1 MKKSTEVYVLP
12 ASFAQR
18 RLWFVDQLL
27 EENAVYTMAATVRIN
42 GSLDRNALARC
53 LEQIVLRH
61 EILRTVFAVEDDE
74 LVQVIATEPSTELLD
89 VQADSLVQAKA
100 LATEAAKRQ
109 FDLQQGPLLRTVL
122 YSCGAAE
129 HLLLIAMHH
138 IVSDAWSV
146 GVLIRELSSLYAA
159 FAAAADATAPLV
171 ALPVQYADY
180 AVSQQDWMQGE
191 VLQEQLHY
199 WAEQLQGA
207 ETVLALP
214 TDRPRT
220 VREAAAG
227 AVVRTAVSPELSQA
241 LRELAQAGG
250 ATLFMTLLAAY
261 QALLLRWT
269 GQKSVLVGSPAAGRD
284 EEGIE
289 QLIGFFVNNVVFRAD
304 LAADMSFQDLLT
316 QVKRTVLDGLA
327 HGEAPFEKVVE
338 ELQPERVPGV
348 SPLFQTM
355 FDLQSE
361 YFDGLML
368 GDLQATVEPVELGIA
383 KYDLT
388 LTMAETGQGLTAEFE
403 YNCELFDEE
412 TIVRLGE
419 RFTTLLASI
428 AAAPDQPLATL
439 TLLPGEELAQLEAFG
454 QAPQTFRSG
463 VTAHGLIEA
472 TAARLPHR
480 IAVQAGAETLTYA
493 ELNARA
499 NQLARRLQQ
508 LGAGPD
514 RVIGVSLRRSL
525 DLAVGLL
532 AILKAGSAYL
542 PLDPQY
548 PAERLRLMIE
558 DSGTRLLLTESA
570 LLPQLPAVAGV
581 TVFAADAQREATAAE
596 SAENVDSGVAEQ
608 HLAYVIYTSGSTGRP
623 KGVMIEHRSLVNHMQ
638 AIVPQYSLTEEDRV
652 LQFSSISFDIA
663 VEEVFPTWL
672 CGAAL
677 VLREEELLAPA
688 DFLRFL
694 ERERITVFNAA
705 TAYWKH
711 WSRELQGRALPESLR
726 LTVIGGEK
734 ASRGDLQIWQSLPG
748 SERTTLLNTYG
759 PTETTVTATVWR
771 AEHAGADAVVPIG
784 RPLANYRLY
793 VLDEHL
799 QPVPIGTPGELYI
812 AGAGVA
818 RGYLQRP
825 ELTAERFVTLPGIAG
840 AAYRTGD
847 VVRWLPD
854 GTLDSLGRT
863 DEQVKVRGFR
873 IELGEVEA
881 ALLKHPQVAGAVA
894 VVRDGQL
901 AAYFTGV
908 ATDGLK
914 LFLQQELPEYMVPQV
929 IVHLDEIPT
938 LPNGKVDR
946 RALPAPHAVP
956 SGGLV
961 PLRTET
967 EHGVA
972 AVWTEV
978 LGHGEIGADANFFEL
993 GGHSLLATQAV
1004 SRLQAKFGVELPL
1017 RSLFEQPTLAGL
1029 AAQIDLFKG
1038 ESAKTPQAAIPAV
1051 TRDGA
1056 LPLSFAQERL
1066 WFLTQLE
1073 PDTAAYNISSGV
1085 RMKGSLNVDA
1095 LQKSF
1100 DALLERHEALR
1111 TTFTESG
1118 GRAQLNIRAAEPLA
1132 ITIRDLQQIPQDA
1145 QRAEVAAIAAAEA
1158 FRPFDIEQG
1167 PLLRAMLLTLRPK
1180 KHILLFTMHHIIAD
1194 GWSVAVLIREMA
1206 TLYAAFASGQAPA
1219 LEPLR
1224 IQYADYA
1231 AWQRDWLQGEVL
1243 EEQLGYWQQQLSG
1256 DLPVLQLQTDY
1267 PRPPV
1272 QTFNGATLHLTI
1284 PRETASGLHAL
1295 AQETGATLY
1304 MTLLAAYQTLLH
1316 RYTGQDDILVGSPV
1330 AGRNR
1335 RETEGLIGCFVNT
1348 LVLRTSLSG
1357 DPTFRELLGR
1367 VKQTALDAYAHGDMP
1382 FEKLVE
1388 ALDDNR
1394 NLGYTPL
1401 FQTMFVLQN
1410 TPFAALEL
1418 SGVEMELFE
1427 LAHNTAKFDLT
1438 LLIAEE
1444 DGELAAVFEYNTD
1457 LFAEATIA
1465 RLAGHFSHLLHAIAA
1480 DSSRALSQMPLLSAA
1495 EQEQLLYGWND
1506 TAVPFPDNVCLH
1518 ELFEAQVQQTPD
1530 NIAVIFGSDTLTY
1543 AELDGR
1549 ANQLAR
1555 HLQAAGVG
1563 PNVPVGVCVER
1574 SPELIVALVG
1584 VLKAGGAFVPLDS
1597 EVPTARLAQVITDA
1611 AAPVCLAQEHL
1622 RDKLPSEATAWV
1634 FLDSGWAEIAAHDR
1648 TKPESGV
1655 TPDDLISIYYTSGS
1669 TGKPK
1674 GVASHHRGWV
1684 NRMCWMQNQ
1693 HGLCAAETAL
1703 QKTTMTFDDSAVE
1716 VFWPL
1721 MTGARI
1727 ALLEP
1732 GLHRDPRAILDAA
1745 VKYEVSLLQFVP
1757 SMLGLVLDELTDA
1770 DRAGLHRLRIT
1781 VSSGEALRSELVR
1794 RFLDKM
1800 PGLLTNTWGATEVSI
1815 DSTIH
1820 ICSEADAAAGE
1831 IVSVGRPIDN
1841 NTVYILDAQLQPVPI
1856 GVAGDL
1862 YLGGVGLA
1870 TGYLG
1875 DAERTGAAFVDNPFR
1890 PGEKMYKTG
1899 DRGCYLADG
1908 AIRFLGRQDDQV
1920 KIRGQRVELGEIEN
1934 VLGQHPAVKATAV
1947 TVIED
1952 DAGNKRLAGYVSLF
1966 ETVGELP
1973 TASDL
1978 RHYLKQKLPEYMVPS
1993 WVLILES
2000 LPHNANGKTDRKAL
2014 PLPDASRPELEQEYV
2029 APEGPVE
2036 ETLAEIVIEL
2046 LGLERVGAFDSF
2058 FDLGGHSLLAVQL
2071 ISRVR
2076 DTFEID
2082 LPLRALFEE
2091 PTIEKLAIRIEDL
2104 LIEKLEAMTDEEA
2117 DARLSQQDYS

>member
-1 MKKSTEVYVLP
+1 MKTETEVFVLP
-12 ASFAQR
+12 ASFAQQ

-27 EENAVYTMAATVRIN
+27 EENAVYTMAATVRMN
-42 GSLDRNALARC
+42 GRLDRAALARSVD
-53 LEQIVLRH
+53 EIILRH
-61 EILRTVFAVEDDE
+61 EVLRTVFAVEDEE
-74 LVQVIATEPSTELLD
+74 LVQVIAAEPQSVLAG
-89 VQADSLVQAKA
+89 VQAESFDEARK
-100 LATEAAKRQ
+100 LASEAAKRP
-109 FDLQQGPLLRTVL
+109 FHLQNGPLLRTEL
-122 YSCGAAE
+122 YSWSEQE

-146 GVLIRELSSLYAA
+146 GVLIRELSALYAA
-159 FAAAADATAPLV
+159 FASDPDAESPLEE
-171 ALPVQYADY
+171 LPVQYADY
-180 AVSQQDWMQGE
+180 AVSQKDWMQGE
-191 VLQEQLHY
+191 VLQEQLQY
-199 WAEQLQGA
+199 WQDKLHGA

-220 VREAAAG
+220 EQESARG
-227 AVVRTAVSPELSQA
+227 GVVRVELSEDLSQGV
-241 LRELAQAGG
+241 RGLAKQGG

-261 QALLLRWT
+261 QTLLFRWT

-289 QLIGFFVNNVVFRAD
+289 LLIGFFVNNVVYRGDRTAG
-304 LAADMSFQDLLT
+304 MSFQDLLA

-338 ELQPERVPGV
+338 ALQPERVPGV

-361 YFDGLML
+361 HFEGLEM
-368 GDLQATVEPVELGIA
+368 GGLQVTVEPVELGIA

-388 LTMAETGQGLTAEFE
+388 LTMAERGQGLTAEFE
-403 YNCELFDEE
+403 YNAELFDET
-412 TIVRLGE
+412 TIVRLGSLL
-419 RFTTLLASI
+419 TTLLTSI
-428 AAAPDQPLATL
+428 VAAPELPLEKL
-439 TLLPGEELAQLEAFG
+439 TLLPDAELAQLAALG
-454 QAPQTFRSG
+454 VAPQAFQTG
-463 VTAHGLIEA
+463 VTAHELIEA
-472 TAARLPHR
+472 TAARLPEQ

-514 RVIGVSLRRSL
+514 VVIGLSLRRSL
-525 DLAVGLL
+525 DMAVGLL

-548 PAERLRLMIE
+548 PQERLRLMIE
-558 DSGTRLLLTESA
+558 DSGLNILLTESA
-570 LLPQLPAVAGV
+570 LLPQLPSVEGVKLFAV
-581 TVFAADAQREATAAE
+581 DMEREATAQE
-596 SAENVDSGVAEQ
+596 CAENVASGVQEH

-638 AIVPQYSLTEEDRV
+638 AAVQLFGLTADDRA

-663 VEEVFPTWL
+663 VEELFPTWL
-672 CGAAL
+672 CGATL
-677 VLREEELLAPA
+677 VMREEELLASA
-688 DFLRFL
+688 DFLRFM
-694 ERERITVFNAA
+694 ERERITVFNTP

-711 WSRELQGRALPESLR
+711 WSRELQGLSLPDALR
-726 LTVIGGEK
+726 LLVIGGEK
-734 ASRGDLQIWQSLPG
+734 ASRGDLQVWNAVSG
-748 SERTTLLNTYG
+748 SERVVLLNSYG
-759 PTETTVTATVWR
+759 PTETTVTATVWQ
-771 AEHAGADAVVPIG
+771 AERIEANALVPIG
-784 RPLANYRLY
+784 RPLANHRLY

-799 QPVPIGTPGELYI
+799 QPVPIGSPGELYI

-818 RGYLQRP
+818 RGYLRQP
-825 ELTAERFVTLPGIAG
+825 ELTAERFVTLQGVADR
-840 AAYRTGD
+840 AYRTGD
-847 VVRWLPD
+847 VVRWRQD
-854 GTLDSLGRT
+854 GSLDYLGRT
-863 DEQVKVRGFR
+863 DEQVKVRGYR

-881 ALLKHPQVAGAVA
+881 ALLRHPHVASAVA
-894 VVRDGQL
+894 AVMEDKL
-901 AAYFTGV
+901 AAYYTGV
-908 ATDGLK
+908 ATDDLK
-914 LFLQQELPEYMVPQV
+914 LFLQAELPEYMVPHV
-929 IVHLDEIPT
+929 LLHLDEIPM
-938 LPNGKVDR
+938 LPSGKVDR
-946 RALPAPHAVP
+946 RALPAPHTLTD
-956 SGGLV
+956 SGQV

-972 AVWTEV
+972 AVWEEV
-978 LGHGEIGADANFFEL
+978 LGRGGIGADANFFDL

-1004 SRLQAKFGVELPL
+1004 SRLQAAFGVELPL
-1017 RSLFEQPTLAGL
+1017 RTLFEHPTLAGL
-1029 AAQIDLFKG
+1029 AAQIERVKG
-1038 ESAKTPQAAIPAV
+1038 ESASQDMQPMIEV
-1051 TRDGA
+1051 VSRDGE
-1056 LPLSFAQERL
+1056 LSLSFAQERL

-1085 RMKGSLNVDA
+1085 RMTGVLNRDA
-1095 LQKSF
+1095 LEHSF
-1100 DALLERHEALR
+1100 AALIERHEALR
-1111 TTFTESG
+1111 TTFTEAG
-1118 GRAQLNIRAAEPLA
+1118 GRAQLQIREPQPLV
-1132 ITIRDLQQIPQDA
+1132 IDFRDLQHIAQDGQMEEV
-1145 QRAEVAAIAAAEA
+1145 QRIAEGEA

-1167 PLLRAMLLTLRPK
+1167 PLLRATLLLLGENE
-1180 KHILLFTMHHIIAD
+1180 HILLFTMHHMISD

-1206 TLYAAFASGQAPA
+1206 ACYEAFSTGSESELAP
-1219 LEPLR
+1219 LP

-1231 AWQRDWLQGEVL
+1231 AWQRNWLQGDVL
-1243 EEQLGYWQQQLSG
+1243 SEQLSYWQDKLSG
-1256 DLPVLQLQTDY
+1256 DLPVLQLQTDR

-1272 QTFNGATLHLTI
+1272 QTFNGATLSLTV
-1284 PRETASGLHAL
+1284 PPEATAGLNAL
-1295 AQETGATLY
+1295 AQSTGATLY

-1316 RYTGQDDILVGSPV
+1316 RYTGQDDILVGSPI
-1330 AGRNR
+1330 AGRTR
-1335 RETEGLIGCFVNT
+1335 RETEPLIGCFVNT
-1348 LVLRTSLSG
+1348 LVMRTDLSG
-1357 DPTFRELLGR
+1357 DPSFRDLLGR
-1367 VKQTALDAYAHGDMP
+1367 VKQTAVEAYAHGDMP

-1388 ALDDNR
+1388 FLDYER

-1427 LAHNTAKFDLT
+1427 IAHNTAKFDLT
-1438 LLIAEE
+1438 LLISEE
-1444 DGELAAVFEYNTD
+1444 DGALSAVFEYNTD
-1457 LFAEATIA
+1457 LFDRTTIERMA
-1465 RLAGHFSHLLHAIAA
+1465 AHFGNLLNALAV
-1480 DSSRALSQMPLLSAA
+1480 DSTAPLSQLPLLSAA
-1495 EQEQLLYGWND
+1495 EKEELLYGWND
-1506 TAVPFPDNVCLH
+1506 TAVPFPDTVCLH
-1518 ELFEAQVQQTPD
+1518 ELFEAQAQQTPD
-1530 NIAVIFGSDTLTY
+1530 NIAVIFGTDTLTY
-1543 AELDGR
+1543 AELDAR

-1574 SPELIVALVG
+1574 SLELIIALVG

-1597 EVPTARLAQVITDA
+1597 EVPAARLAQVITDA

-1622 RDKLPSEATAWV
+1622 REKLPQEATSWV
-1634 FLDSGWAEIAAHDR
+1634 FLDSGWAEIAAQDSI
-1648 TKPESGV
+1648 KPESGV
-1655 TPDDLISIYYTSGS
+1655 TPDDLVSIYYTSGS

-1693 HGLCAAETAL
+1693 HELQANETAL

-1727 ALLEP
+1727 AVLEP
-1732 GLHRDPRAILDAA
+1732 ALHRDPRSIIDAA
-1745 VKYEVSLLQFVP
+1745 VQYEVSLLQFVP
-1757 SMLGLVLDELTDA
+1757 SMLNLVLDELNAD

-1794 RFLDKM
+1794 TFLDTM
-1800 PGLLTNTWGATEVSI
+1800 PGILTNTWGATEVSI

-1820 ICSEADAAAGE
+1820 ICSAEDVEAGE
-1831 IVSVGRPIDN
+1831 IVAVGRPIDN
-1841 NTVYILDAQLQPVPI
+1841 NTVYILDAHLQPVPI

-1870 TGYLG
+1870 KGYLG
-1875 DAERTGAAFVDNPFR
+1875 DEARTEAAFVNNPFR

-1899 DRGCYLADG
+1899 DRGCYRADG
-1908 AIRFLGRQDDQV
+1908 AIRFLGRLDDQV

-1934 VLGQHPAVKATAV
+1934 VLGQHPAVKETAV
-1947 TVIED
+1947 TAITD

-1966 ETVGELP
+1966 QSDEELP

-1978 RHYLKQKLPEYMVPS
+1978 RQYLKQKLPEYMVPS
-1993 WVLILES
+1993 WVLILDA
-2000 LPHNANGKTDRKAL
+2000 LPQNANGKIDRKEL
-2014 PLPDASRPELEQEYV
+2014 PLPDSSRPDLAEEYV
-2029 APEGPVE
+2029 VPEGPVE
-2036 ETLAEIVIEL
+2036 ETLAEIVMEL

-2104 LIEKLEAMTDEEA
+2104 LIEKLEGMTDEEA
-2117 DARLSQQDYS
+2117 DARLSQQD